1 MNQMY
6 TVDEANVYTV
16 NEPNVYSGVVM
27 ANRGAM
33 LLMAM
38 LVSSG

>member
-6 TVDEANVYTV
+6 TVDEPNVYTV
-16 NEPNVYSGVVM
+16 NEPNVYSGVAM

-38 LVSSG
+38 LVGSG